1 MCSLSAPKK
10 ASKSSIR
17 SAQPASNS
25 DMPAPK
31 ITRPAQAMA
40 DAPLGQAHARHV
52 AIRTKPILFTHPFED
67 RPDNRGQFGAM
78 RIKRLVELVHPPAQR
93 PGCVLAPLH
102 RQAVV
107 AEQVRK
113 DAAKPAKLRPQSRHT
128 AAEAQVTAHEC
139 IDAPLTGHDSLE
151 FPRQMRQFKCRSELG
166 QNIAEL
172 ESRGHPGRMKVRER
186 VHAFNAR
193 HIGISCEQL
202 QTTKRIP
209 LVAFGVRVA

>member
-1 MCSLSAPKK
+1 
-10 ASKSSIR
+10 
-17 SAQPASNS
+17 
-25 DMPAPK
+25 MPAPK

-78 RIKRLVELVHPPAQR
+78 R
-93 PGCVLAPLH
+93 
-102 RQAVV
+102 
-107 AEQVRK
+107 
-113 DAAKPAKLRPQSRHT
+113 
-128 AAEAQVTAHEC
+128 
-139 IDAPLTGHDSLE
+139 
-151 FPRQMRQFKCRSELG
+151 QFKCRSELG

-193 HIGISCEQL
+193 HTGISCEQL